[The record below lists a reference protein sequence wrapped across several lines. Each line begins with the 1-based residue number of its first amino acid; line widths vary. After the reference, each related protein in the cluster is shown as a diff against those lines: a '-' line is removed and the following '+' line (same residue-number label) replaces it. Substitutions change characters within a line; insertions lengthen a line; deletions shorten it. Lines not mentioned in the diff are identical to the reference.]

1 MDSKQYIL
9 IVDDDPDARTILNK
23 ILDTLGFPA
32 QSAADGQEALDKIAA
47 QQPAL
52 ILLDLMMP
60 GMNGFEFLFRKMA
73 VPQTRYIPVIVVSA
87 VSNEDTL
94 KLPGVSR
101 VIRKA
106 GMRVADV
113 RDAVVSLVGTYPHA

>member
-1 MDSKQYIL
+1 MILIPEQWRPSRRLDNKQYIL

-23 ILDTLGFPA
+23 ILDGLGFPS
-32 QSAADGQEALDKIAA
+32 QSAADGQEALAKINLEK
-47 QQPAL
+47 PAL

-87 VSNEDTL
+87 VSNDDTL
-94 KLPGVSR
+94 KLPGVSK

-106 GMRVADV
+106 GM
-113 RDAVVSLVGTYPHA
+113 